1 MKKTLSLFLS
11 LALLFS
17 LAACGPKE
25 TQAPT
30 SSASS
35 PVSSSTAPDVSQP
48 GVPEPEARTQVNMM
62 VLSGPTGVGAA
73 KLMLDNNLDHTLN
86 DYNFE
91 VVSENAQVVAALTS
105 GETDIAAI
113 ATNMAAN
120 LANQTDGGIQVLA
133 INTLGVLYVLEKGE
147 SVQSISDLQGRTIWA
162 TGKGA
167 NPEFILN
174 KLLADNGVEAEIE
187 WLTPQ
192 EINANMLESED
203 GVCMLPVPAATAL
216 GMQGQGTIRFA
227 LSLSDI
233 WEETVGT
240 VLPMGCVVARTEF
253 IQQNPQAVTD
263 FLEEY
268 TDSIVYM
275 QSGDAVSSAPGVKS
289 QLVADLGLTANADI
303 AFHAIPMCN
312 LTFIAGEEMRN
323 QLQTYYQVLF
333 QADPSSIG
341 GMLPYDDFYYIP

>member
-11 LALLFS
+11 LALLLS
-17 LAACGPKE
+17 LSACGPKE
-25 TQAPT
+25 SQAPGST
-30 SSASS
+30 SG
-35 PVSSSTAPDVSQP
+35 STSQQP
-48 GVPEPEARTQVNMM
+48 AVPEPEARTQVNMM

-73 KLMLDNNLDHTLN
+73 KLMLDNNLDHTQN

-91 VVSENAQVVAALTS
+91 VVSENAQVVAALIS

-113 ATNMAAN
+113 ATNVAAN

-133 INTLGVLYVLEKGE
+133 INTLGVLYILEKGE
-147 SVQSISDLQGRTIWA
+147 SVQFISDLQGRTIWA

-192 EINANMLESED
+192 EINAKMLESED

-253 IQQNPQAVTD
+253 VEQNPQAVAD

-268 TDSIVYM
+268 IDSIVYM
-275 QSGDAVSSAPGVKS
+275 QSGDALSSAPGNKS
-289 QLVADLGLTANADI
+289 KLVADLGLTANADI
-303 AFHAIPMCN
+303 ALHAIPMCN

-333 QADPSSIG
+333 QADPASIG

>member
-11 LALLFS
+11 LALLLS
-17 LAACGPKE
+17 LSACGPKE
-25 TQAPT
+25 SQAPGST
-30 SSASS
+30 SGSASQ
-35 PVSSSTAPDVSQP
+35 QP
-48 GVPEPEARTQVNMM
+48 AVPEPEARTQVNMM

-73 KLMLDNNLDHTLN
+73 KLMLDNNLDHTQN

-133 INTLGVLYVLEKGE
+133 INTLGVLYILEKGE
-147 SVQSISDLQGRTIWA
+147 SVQSVSDLQGRTIWA

-192 EINANMLESED
+192 EINAKMLESED

-216 GMQGQGTIRFA
+216 GMQGKGEINFA

-289 QLVADLGLTANADI
+289 QLVADLGLTC
-303 AFHAIPMCN
+303 HSHVQP
-312 LTFIAGEEMRN
+312 
-323 QLQTYYQVLF
+323 
-333 QADPSSIG
+333 
-341 GMLPYDDFYYIP
+341 DFYCGGGNAQSAANLLSGSFPGRPVLHRRYAAL

>member
-25 TQAPT
+25 
-30 SSASS
+30 SKESE
-35 PVSSSTAPDVSQP
+35 APDS
-48 GVPEPEARTQVNMM
+48 RTQVNMM

-73 KLMLDNNLDHTLN
+73 KLMLDDSLDQTLN
-86 DYNFE
+86 NYNFE
-91 VVSENAQVVAALTS
+91 VVAENTQVVAALTS

-113 ATNMAAN
+113 ATNVAAN
-120 LANQTDGGIQVLA
+120 LANQTDGGVQVLA
-133 INTLGVLYVLEKGE
+133 INTLGVLYILEKGE

-192 EINANMLESED
+192 EINAKMLESEN

-216 GMQGQGTIRFA
+216 GMQGKGEINFA

-253 IQQNPQAVTD
+253 VEQNPQAVAD

-268 TDSIVYM
+268 QESVEYM
-275 QSGDAVSSAPGVKS
+275 AIGDALSSAPGNKS
-289 QLVADLGLTANADI
+289 KLVADLGLTANADI
-303 AFHAIPMCN
+303 ALHAIPMCN